1 MQSGDDMETW
11 LIALV
16 SFIPMLLLLVVI
28 HELGHFWTAKAFGIK
43 VLEFGVGFPPRAFGF
58 YTGRSE
64 LLVDGATVCFNG
76 TLAAIQPGQI
86 IRVLSGETPDGR
98 LVARYIELPGAAP
111 AAEDGGGR
119 MAGLGRLAAIFGK
132 GNGGNNEGNAA
143 AVRSP
148 HHPQRLDDVPG
159 SELLLRHEGRVRETG
174 AGRIVLADLIYS
186 VNWLP
191 LGGFVRMPGEN
202 DPRAPHSLARR
213 KPWQRAVV
221 LAAGSAMNA
230 LFPVVAFT
238 IMFMVPTTQAAGG
251 EVLITE
257 VGAGSPAEQGGLQA
271 GDRVVRFAGEPVPDP
286 QALPGRVRA
295 SAGAEQVWTV
305 ERDGRQLAIPVT
317 AGADSGTVGIRYEIV
332 NRIEEKV
339 SYPPWTAARMGVI
352 QTWDTLI
359 LLRDE
364 VRGWFGGA
372 GGSGRGP
379 ELSGP
384 IGIAQ
389 VTGEV
394 TRQSGLQGWTLI
406 AILLSINLAI
416 LNILPIPM
424 LDGGRLLFVGIEWL
438 RGGKRIPP
446 EKEGLTHLIGFVALM
461 ALIIAV
467 SANDIIRLIRGISL
481 LE

>member
-1 MQSGDDMETW
+1 METW

-43 VLEFGVGFPPRAFGF
+43 VLEFGVGFPPRAFGI

-76 TLAAIQPGQI
+76 ALAGIKPGQV

-98 LVARYIELPGAAP
+98 LVARYIELPGASP
-111 AAEDGGGR
+111 AEDGSGR
-119 MAGLGRLAAIFGK
+119 MAGLGRLAGIFGK
-132 GNGGNNEGNAA
+132 GSEGERDGGNAA
-143 AVRSP
+143 VGSP
-148 HHPQRLDDVPG
+148 RLRRLDDVPG

-174 AGRIVLADLIYS
+174 AGRIVLSDMIYS

-238 IMFMVPTTQAAGG
+238 IMFMVPTTQATGG

-271 GDRVVRFAGEPVPDP
+271 GDRVVLFAGEPVTDP
-286 QALPGRVRA
+286 QAMPGRVRA
-295 SAGAEQVWTV
+295 SAGAERVWTV
-305 ERDGRQLAIPVT
+305 EREGRQLAVPVT
-317 AGADSGTVGIRYEIV
+317 AGADSGTVGIRYEII
-332 NRIEEKV
+332 NRSEEKV

-352 QTWDTLI
+352 QTWDTLV

-364 VRGWFGGA
+364 VRGWFGGP

-394 TRQSGLQGWTLI
+394 TRQNGLQGWTLI

>member
-1 MQSGDDMETW
+1 MQFGDDMETW

-43 VLEFGVGFPPRAFGF
+43 VLEFGVGFPPRAFGI

-76 TLAAIQPGQI
+76 TLAAIKPGQI

-98 LVARYIELPGAAP
+98 LVARYIELPGASAE
-111 AAEDGGGR
+111 AEDSGGR

-132 GNGGNNEGNAA
+132 GNGGKDDGSIAA
-143 AVRSP
+143 IRSP

-238 IMFMVPTTQAAGG
+238 IMFMVPTTQATGG

-286 QALPGRVRA
+286 LALPGRVRA

-305 ERDGRQLAIPVT
+305 TRDGRQLAIPVT

-332 NRIEEKV
+332 NQIEEKV
-339 SYPPWTAARMGVI
+339 SYPPWTAARLGVI

>member
-1 MQSGDDMETW
+1 METW

-43 VLEFGVGFPPRAFGF
+43 VLEFGVGFPPRAFGI

-64 LLVDGATVCFNG
+64 LLLDADTVCFNG
-76 TLAAIQPGQI
+76 TLAAIQPGQV
-86 IRVLSGETPDGR
+86 IRVLSGETADGR
-98 LVARYIELPGAAP
+98 LVARYIELPGAS
-111 AAEDGGGR
+111 DSDTDDDGGGGR
-119 MAGLGRLAAIFGK
+119 MAGLGRLAGVLGK
-132 GNGGNNEGNAA
+132 RDGDAGRAA
-143 AVRSP
+143 GAVGSP
-148 HHPQRLDDVPG
+148 GVHRLDDVLG
-159 SELLLRHEGRVRETG
+159 SELLLRHEGRVRETD

-213 KPWQRAVV
+213 KPWQRAIV

-238 IMFMVPTTQAAGG
+238 IMFMVPTTQATGG

-257 VGAGSPAEQGGLQA
+257 VGAGSPAEMAGLAA
-271 GDRVVRFAGEPVPDP
+271 GDRVVLFAGEPVPDP
-286 QALPGRVRA
+286 LALPGRVRA
-295 SAGAEQVWTV
+295 SAGEEMVWTV
-305 ERDGRQLAIPVT
+305 ARDGRQLALPVT
-317 AGADSGTVGIRYEIV
+317 ARSDSGTVGIRYEIV
-332 NRIEEKV
+332 NQVEEKV

-352 QTWDTLI
+352 QTWDTLV

-364 VRGWFGGA
+364 VWGWFGGPT
-372 GGSGRGP
+372 GSGQGP

-394 TRQSGLQGWTLI
+394 TRQNGLQGWTLI

-424 LDGGRLLFVGIEWL
+424 LDGGRLLFVGIEWI

>member
-1 MQSGDDMETW
+1 METW

-43 VLEFGVGFPPRAFGF
+43 VLEFGVGFPPRAFGI

-64 LLVDGATVCFNG
+64 LLVNGATVCFNG
-76 TLAAIQPGQI
+76 TLAAIRPGQV
-86 IRVLSGETPDGR
+86 IRVLSGETADGR
-98 LVARYIELPGAAP
+98 LVARYIELPGAA
-111 AAEDGGGR
+111 AAEDGSGR
-119 MAGLGRLAAIFGK
+119 MAGLGRLAGIFGK
-132 GNGGNNEGNAA
+132 GNEGERDGGNAA
-143 AVRSP
+143 AGSP
-148 HHPQRLDDVPG
+148 RPRRLDDVPG
-159 SELLLRHEGRVRETG
+159 SELLLRHEGRVRETD
-174 AGRIVLADLIYS
+174 AGRIVLSDMIYS

-238 IMFMVPTTQAAGG
+238 IMFMVPTTQATGG

-257 VGAGSPAEQGGLQA
+257 VGVGSPAEQGGLRA
-271 GDRVVRFAGEPVPDP
+271 GDRVVLFAGEPVTDP
-286 QALPGRVRA
+286 QAMPARVRA
-295 SAGAEQVWTV
+295 SAGAERVWTV
-305 ERDGRQLAIPVT
+305 EREGRQLAVPVT

-332 NRIEEKV
+332 NRSEEKV

-364 VRGWFGGA
+364 VRGWFGGL

-394 TRQSGLQGWTLI
+394 TRQNGLQGWTLI

-416 LNILPIPM
+416 LNILASPM